1 MYEYRQTNFFEDL
14 EFQLNPEDF
23 YIPTK
28 NYDFPK
34 FLPVVK
40 ISRLKEVYNNYIQ
53 QKQSDYWE
61 GLCEHSGSCSPQH
74 CYDVNIYD
82 EGLDLRWQRP
92 SIIIYPVSELLQ
104 TNTFIWFNITEYFHT
119 SIFEYP
125 TEDPIEF
132 VNDCGG

>member
-82 EGLDLRWQRP
+82 DSSTGNLQQLK
-92 SIIIYPVSELLQ
+92 ELLK
-104 TNTFIWFNITEYFHT
+104 
-119 SIFEYP
+119 
-125 TEDPIEF
+125 
-132 VNDCGG
+132 